1 MTPLFTPELPRCNS
15 VGPAAVV
22 SPITITESVLGLA
35 VLFPGQGTQVPR
47 MGLAWRDHPA
57 WTVVE
62 RAEVAVG
69 EPLAGLLL
77 DADGEQL
84 GRTREAQLAVM
95 LVSLMA
101 WEAVRDHVGR
111 PVALAGHSLGQVTA
125 LVAAGA
131 LSLEDGVRLAVRRAE
146 CTQTAA
152 DRTGG
157 RMAALMGA
165 NVEQAEQACRPD
177 GGAQECW
184 VANDNAPGQVVVGGT
199 PAGLDA
205 AGARARDLGVRKV
218 LALNVGGAFHTPLM
232 DSARE
237 ELEPVL
243 AATDFSA
250 PAWPVVS
257 NVDARP
263 YDDADWAP
271 RLAEHLVRPV
281 RWRETMATLVEAGAT
296 SFVEVGP
303 GSVLGGLAR
312 RTVPGCPV
320 RNVAVPGDVPSL
332 LEVA

>member
-1 MTPLFTPELPRCNS
+1 M
-15 VGPAAVV
+15 G
-22 SPITITESVLGLA
+22 
-35 VLFPGQGTQVPR
+35 VP
-47 MGLAWRDHPA
+47 WRDHPA

-62 RAEVAVG
+62 RAEAAVG
-69 EPLAGLLL
+69 QPLGDLLL
-77 DADGEQL
+77 DADADRL

-101 WEAVRDHVGR
+101 WETVRDLIGE
-111 PVALAGHSLGQVTA
+111 PVAAAGHSLGQVTA

-131 LSLEDGVRLAVRRAE
+131 LSVEDGVRLAVRRAE
-146 CTQTAA
+146 CTQGAA

-165 NVEQAEQACRPD
+165 TVEQAAEACQPASGADQAC
-177 GGAQECW
+177 W
-184 VANDNAPGQVVVGGT
+184 IANDNAPGQVVVGGT
-199 PAGLDA
+199 PAGLEA
-205 AGARARDLGVRKV
+205 ACTRARDLGVRKV

-232 DSARE
+232 ASARD

-243 AATDFSA
+243 AATTFDA

-263 YDDADWAP
+263 YHDAGWAP
-271 RLAEHLVRPV
+271 RLADHLVRPV
-281 RWRETMATLVEAGAT
+281 LWRDSMVALADMGAA

-303 GSVLGGLAR
+303 GAVLGGLAR
-312 RTVPGCPV
+312 RTVPGRMV
-320 RNVAVPGDVPSL
+320 RNVAVPDDVPPL